1 MSEQIDVVKLTQ
13 DLVRM
18 PSESQQ
24 SNAEISA
31 FLATVLARIGFAV
44 ERLSYRDANGV
55 EKVSL
60 VAKKGEGG
68 GGLCLFSHSD
78 TVPGGAGW
86 DALDP
91 RLADGRLYGRG
102 SCDMKGPLAATLA
115 AAAHVD
121 AADLRHPLFVAITAD
136 EEQGYGG
143 ARQILAESQI
153 FQGGWP
159 AYGVVAEPT
168 QLIPV
173 YAHKGGARINVT
185 AHGVAAHTSTDK
197 GISANFLIAPFL
209 AEMADLAR
217 RFRSDEYFMNPD
229 FDPPTN
235 GFNLTIDDGGTKPNV
250 TAAKTVAVIGLRSM
264 PGAHYEEAIQLV
276 IDRARA
282 HNLEADY
289 YTLAPFATPP
299 DSPIVTLA
307 CRASGAAGAVTV
319 SFGTEAIL
327 YKDHMQTVV
336 LGPGNI
342 EQAHTVGE
350 WIDVDQLCRSVDVY
364 AEMIA
369 EVCGKG

>member
-1 MSEQIDVVKLTQ
+1 MTEQIDVVQLTQ

-31 FLATVLARIGFAV
+31 FLATLLERIGFAV
-44 ERLSYRDANGV
+44 ESLSYRDANGV

-60 VAKKGEGG
+60 VAKKGEGD

-86 DALDP
+86 DPLDP

-102 SCDMKGPLAATLA
+102 SCDMKGPLAATLVA
-115 AAAHVD
+115 AAVD
-121 AADLRHPLFVAITAD
+121 AADLRHPLFIAITAD

-153 FQGGWP
+153 FHSGWP
-159 AYGVVAEPT
+159 QYGVVAEPT

-185 AHGVAAHTSTDK
+185 AYGVAAHTSTDK

-209 AEMADLAR
+209 AEMAELAK
-217 RFRSDEYFMNPD
+217 RFRSDDYFMNPE

-235 GFNLTIDDGGTKPNV
+235 GFNLTINDGGTKSNV
-250 TAAKTVAVIGLRSM
+250 TAAKTVATFSIRNM

-276 IDRARA
+276 IDRAGA
-282 HNLEADY
+282 HNLEVDY
-289 YTLAPFATPP
+289 YTLDPFATSP
-299 DSPIVTLA
+299 DSPIVRLA
-307 CRASGAAGAVTV
+307 CRASGATRAVTV
-319 SFGTEAIL
+319 PFGTEAIL
-327 YKDHMQTVV
+327 YKEHMQTVV

-342 EQAHTVGE
+342 EQAHTLGE
-350 WIDVDQLCRSVDVY
+350 WIDVAQLRRSVDVY
-364 AEMIA
+364 AEIIG
-369 EVCGKG
+369 EVCGTG